1 MKFLINQLMN
11 STITSRSKLVFF
23 LITFFSSI
31 VITSEPAQANRSVE
45 KCVDI
50 ASLPAKI
57 SNGSRLDPTSSLDGD
72 GKVTNPKGCTITP
85 SVYKV
90 KAFELGICKDA
101 EDPFST
107 TGLDTS
113 GCHVLWSATNG
124 EEFNLVTTDGTPA
137 VFPLTEDTVNEP
149 PLGTYKYAYVIIDD
163 TIKLAATFTLSG
175 ETWKTAS
182 DVAFLEH
189 RTSDK
194 DEGPTAS
201 VGRANVSGAAEEVDT
216 RVGYMS
222 TSTYCYV
229 EDFSLPGSSDTIS
242 GIMLKSDKSTVADAA
257 ISSVNFG
264 GSDLYCSGSKY
275 IGGVQTLSTPVVIT
289 EDTESGTLVFDTTDT
304 GVWVGAYNYS
314 GDNIPD
320 EGDGGSYRPYFD
332 MGPFIVRFTV
342 N

>member
-11 STITSRSKLVFF
+11 STITSRSKLVLF

-31 VITSEPAQANRSVE
+31 VITSEPAQANRTVK

-50 ASLPAKI
+50 ASLPEKI
-57 SNGSRLDPTSSLDGD
+57 SDGSFLDPDSTIVDGERN
-72 GKVTNPKGCTITP
+72 VKGCTITP

-90 KAFELGICKDA
+90 KAFELGICKDG

-124 EEFNLVTTDGTPA
+124 EEFNLVNTDGTPA
-137 VFPLTEDTVNEP
+137 VFPLTENTVNEP
-149 PLGTYKYAYVIIDD
+149 PIGTYKHAYVIIDD
-163 TIKLAATFTLSG
+163 TIKLAATLTLSG

-189 RTSDK
+189 RTSGR

-201 VGRANVSGAAEEVDT
+201 VGRANSSDAAEEVDT

-222 TSTYCYV
+222 ETTGCYV

-242 GIMLKSDKSTVADAA
+242 GIMLKSDKSTIADNG
-257 ISSVNFG
+257 SSDVNFG
-264 GSDLYCSGSKY
+264 GTDFYCAGSKF
-275 IGGVQTLSTPVVIT
+275 IGGVQTLSTPIVIT
-289 EDTESGTLVFDTTDT
+289 EATESGTLVFDTTDT
-304 GVWVGAYNYS
+304 GVWVGAYNYT

-320 EGDGGSYRPYFD
+320 EGDGGSFRPYFD
-332 MGPFIVRFTV
+332 MGPFVVRFTV

>member
-1 MKFLINQLMN
+1 MKLLNNQLMN
-11 STITSRSKLVFF
+11 STITSRSKLLLF

-31 VITSEPAQANRSVE
+31 VITSEPAQANRTVK

-57 SNGSRLDPTSSLDGD
+57 SDGSRLDPTSDLDDNGN
-72 GKVTNPKGCTITP
+72 VENPKGCTITP

-90 KAFELGICKDA
+90 KAFELGICKEG

-113 GCHVLWSATNG
+113 GCHVLWSANDG
-124 EEFNLVTTDGTPA
+124 EEFNLVTKEGTPE

-163 TIKLAATFTLSG
+163 TINIAATFTLSG

-182 DVAFLEH
+182 SDAFLEH
-189 RTSDK
+189 RTSAS
-194 DEGPTAS
+194 DEGPKAS
-201 VGRANVSGAAEEVDT
+201 VGRANVSGEAQEVDT

-222 TSTYCYV
+222 SDTYCYV
-229 EDFSLPGSSDTIS
+229 DDFSLPGSSDTIS

-257 ISSVNFG
+257 TSDSNFG
-264 GSDLYCSGSKY
+264 GTSLYCAGSKY

-304 GVWVGAYNYS
+304 GVWVGAYDYS
-314 GDNIPD
+314 NDNIPD
-320 EGDGGSYRPYFD
+320 GGDAEGFRPYFD